1 MSRRGAGISFCFI
14 AAFLFSIRYICAAIF
29 GSSVTSWNR
38 ELFSGMLKYTGNTLV
53 ILSIISLGV
62 GIAYLVLAEKEK

>member
-14 AAFLFSIRYICAAIF
+14 AAFLFSIRYISAAIF

-53 ILSIISLGV
+53 ILSIISLGG
-62 GIAYLVLAEKEK
+62 GIAYLVLAEKG